1 MNTSG
6 VDLKCGHEGFPESS
20 VCFCQF
26 CPYMYDGFIFY
37 QKPCGDIWNCFK
49 ELITHKSKSKFCN
62 ICVTFGAGAK
72 TSGRGEWLNVDEQK
86 SGWFE
91 KNAAAVKNPDC
102 EKWREFPW
110 APPSSSLLYTVWY
123 DIEWCAW
130 YSTMGVVRYD
140 TATVARGMGR
150 YAHHCGTALGWET
163 LISLSWTLSTS
174 QKYHHFKHHHQ
185 QHWVWIK
192 FILQIKIEPGFQH
205 SPRHLHNR
213 L

>member
-20 VCFCQF
+20 VCFW
-26 CPYMYDGFIFY
+26 PLLSMYVWQIHFY
-37 QKPCGDIWNCFK
+37 QKLHSDIWNSFK

-110 APPSSSLLYTVWY
+110 APPS
-123 DIEWCAW
+123 
-130 YSTMGVVRYD
+130 
-140 TATVARGMGR
+140 
-150 YAHHCGTALGWET
+150 HCGPSPGIPYMYCVIHYGVLW
-163 LISLSWTLSTS
+163 
-174 QKYHHFKHHHQ
+174 YH
-185 QHWVWIK
+185 
-192 FILQIKIEPGFQH
+192 GMT
-205 SPRHLHNR
+205 SPRHCALSFCITWLVYYGVR
-213 L
+213 SYCRV